1 MLLSRSATLSG
12 GPEIYG
18 RSGFD
23 YFFAGDQSENND
35 DEDIEQP
42 NNCNNWVLCDQV
54 RKEDIKLLRALNVGT
69 IVDFMVEKKKVKFGL
84 KYVPLSYIYIFY
96 IISVY

>member
-1 MLLSRSATLSG
+1 MSG

-23 YFFAGDQSENND
+23 YFFAGEAANDEPSEEDNDQ
-35 DEDIEQP
+35 

-54 RKEDIKLLRALNVGT
+54 RKEDIKLLKSLNVGT

-84 KYVPLSYIYIFY
+84 KYVISFLKSQIIFR
-96 IISVY
+96 VLGLVF